1 MIEIPSIAERQH
13 RKCNTCIWYRI
24 TNGFDYCMV
33 SDDLQYSLSDERS
46 TAFDRID
53 LTWLDKQSMHCR
65 FHMTPDELRMILD
78 PYFME

>member
-13 RKCNTCIWYRI
+13 RSCNTCVWTGNMYSCAMCALNYEMEGER
-24 TNGFDYCMV
+24 TS
-33 SDDLQYSLSDERS
+33 SDLYGYPLNDSIIQDLP
-46 TAFDRID
+46 
-53 LTWLDKQSMHCR
+53 CR